1 VPLIA
6 FIGGGNEMN
15 DHFPDHEALQRDLE
29 KVLGVASEPSDEL
42 RASVLDYAA
51 PKSVRR
57 APRPWWRQPAAAGL
71 AAAAVLTLLVLRPD
85 SPQSPMVHG
94 DLNGDGR
101 VDILDAWRLSRVL
114 EGDPGGQDAGD
125 LDADGEITPG
135 DLDRLMQQI
144 VAVGGGRS

>member
-1 VPLIA
+1 
-6 FIGGGNEMN
+6 
-15 DHFPDHEALQRDLE
+15 
-29 KVLGVASEPSDEL
+29 
-42 RASVLDYAA
+42 
-51 PKSVRR
+51 
-57 APRPWWRQPAAAGL
+57 
-71 AAAAVLTLLVLRPD
+71 VLTLLVLRPD
-85 SPQSPMVHG
+85 SLQSPMVHG

-101 VDILDAWRLSRVL
+101 VDILDAWRLSQVL

>member
-1 VPLIA
+1 
-6 FIGGGNEMN
+6 MN
-15 DHFPDHEALQRDLE
+15 DHFPDHKALQRDLE
-29 KVLGVASEPSDEL
+29 QVLGVAPELSDEL

-51 PKSVRR
+51 PRPLRR

-85 SPQSPMVHG
+85 SPQSPMLNG

-101 VDILDAWRLSRVL
+101 VDILDAWQLSRAL
-114 EGDPGGQDAGD
+114 EVEAGGQDAGD

-135 DLDRLMQQI
+135 DLERLMQQI
-144 VAVGGGRS
+144 VTVGGGTS

>member
-1 VPLIA
+1 
-6 FIGGGNEMN
+6 MN
-15 DHFPDHEALQRDLE
+15 DHFPDHKALQRDLE
-29 KVLGVASEPSDEL
+29 QVLGVAPEPSDEL

-51 PKSVRR
+51 PKRVRQ

-71 AAAAVLTLLVLRPD
+71 AAAAVLTLLVVRPD
-85 SPQSPMVHG
+85 SPQSPTMSG

-101 VDILDAWRLSRVL
+101 VDILDAWRLSRAL
-114 EGDPGGQDAGD
+114 EGETGWQGAGD

-144 VAVGGGRS
+144 VAVGGGTS